1 MHRVLPSYFLL
12 STAVRTAW
20 TFLKPRDDALIV
32 EDVLAVEKTDDF
44 SFDEGFE
51 ADCAFFVT
59 FTDLHFLYAL

>member
-1 MHRVLPSYFLL
+1 
-12 STAVRTAW
+12 
-20 TFLKPRDDALIV
+20 V